1 MSKILNLN
9 RKNSINNSYW
19 LNRVILEDRMG
30 MIVFGHVHEHNEDEK
45 ERLNLTN

>member
-9 RKNSINNSYW
+9 KKNSYW
-19 LNRVILEDRMG
+19 LTRVILEDRMG
-30 MIVFGHVHEHNEDEK
+30 MIVFGHVHEHNEDEI